1 MGKCW
6 REGENV
12 GTSRGVVELLKLVVI
27 LLFFFVHHGPFNT
40 AAFPRYMHKPLLVPI
55 LHPYP

>member
-1 MGKCW
+1 MDKCW

-27 LLFFFVHHGPFNT
+27 LLFFLFMVSLILQRFLL
-40 AAFPRYMHKPLLVPI
+40 PLLVPI
-55 LHPYP
+55 LHPDPQ